1 MKCSLIV
8 TNYNYGK
15 FAERCIRSCLNQDFD
30 KNKYEIIFVDDKS
43 SDGSEKIIKKFCK
56 FKNFTFIKNKKN
68 LGVAGSSNVGINNSK
83 GEYVVRV
90 DSDDYI
96 SKDLIKF
103 LSTYLDKDNSI
114 LGVACDYYY
123 FNEKNSKKIR
133 ISAREFPIS
142 CGIMYRRE
150 LLSSYGKYNQ
160 AFRHREEEELRQRL
174 GNLYKIGYLEIP
186 LYRYRMH
193 EKNKTKQKKQMS
205 KFKVKLTTPKDIIYP
220 INYEPFK
227 RSKDIKKFKKYKKII
242 AVIPARGN
250 SKRLKDKNIFK
261 LWNKPMIYWTIK
273 AAKKSKFIKEIYVSS
288 ESKKILSIA
297 KNFKVKTIERPEIL
311 SNDKVFKMDVVAHAT
326 KYVERKFEKPEII
339 VSIQANSPEIRSS
352 DIDGAINHM
361 IKYERNE
368 VISVDKN
375 GNQNAAI
382 RVMLYDTVFQRT
394 LSTRVGFYKTNITD
408 IHTIEDIKNIKN
420 K

>member
-1 MKCSLIV
+1 MKCSIIV

-15 FAERCIRSCLNQDFD
+15 FIDRCIRSCLNQDFD
-30 KNKYEIIFVDDKS
+30 KNKFEIIFVDDKS
-43 SDGSEKIIKKFCK
+43 SDGSDRIVKKFQK
-56 FKNFTFIKNKKN
+56 FKNFKFIKNKKN
-68 LGVAGSSNVGINNSK
+68 LGVAGSANTGILKSK
-83 GEYVVRV
+83 GEYLVRV

-103 LSTYLDKDNSI
+103 LSTFLDKDKSL

-133 ISAREFPIS
+133 VSAREFPIS

-150 LLSSYGKYNQ
+150 LLVNYGMYNQ
-160 AFRHREEEELRQRL
+160 NFRHREEEELRQRL

-205 KFKVKLTTPKDIIYP
+205 KFKIKLTTPKDIVYP
-220 INYEPFK
+220 INYET
-227 RSKDIKKFKKYKKII
+227 KKKVSHTKKIKNI
-242 AVIPARGN
+242 IVIIPARGN
-250 SKRLKDKNIFK
+250 SKRLRDKNILK
-261 LWNKPMIYWTIK
+261 LWNKPMIYWAIN
-273 AAKKSKFIKEIYVSS
+273 AAKKSKLIKDIYVSS
-288 ESKKILSIA
+288 ESEKILNLA
-297 KNFKVKTIERPEIL
+297 KNLKVKTIYRPKIL
-311 SNDKVFKMDVVAHAT
+311 SEDKVFKMDVIVHAT
-326 KYVERKFEKPEII
+326 KYIERKFFRPDLV
-339 VSIQANSPEIRSS
+339 VSLQANSPEIKTK
-352 DIDGAINHM
+352 DLDGVINHL
-361 IKYERNE
+361 IKYKRNE

-382 RVMLYDTVFQRT
+382 RAMLYDTVFQRT

-408 IHTIEDIKNIKN
+408 IHTIEDIKKL
-420 K
+420 KKK

>member
-1 MKCSLIV
+1 MKCSIII

-15 FAERCIRSCLNQDFD
+15 FSERCIRSCLSQDFD
-30 KNKYEIIFVDDKS
+30 KSKYEIIFVDDKS
-43 SDGSEKIIKKFCK
+43 SDDSERIIKKFK
-56 FKNFTFIKNKKN
+56 KYENFIFIKNKKN
-68 LGVAGSSNVGINNSK
+68 LGVAGSSNVGIIKSK
-83 GEYVVRV
+83 GEFIVRV

-103 LSTYLDKDNSI
+103 LSTYLDKDKS
-114 LGVACDYYY
+114 LFGVSCDYYY

-133 ISAREFPIS
+133 VSSREFPIS

-150 LLSSYGKYNQ
+150 LFLNYGMYNQ
-160 AFRHREEEELRQRL
+160 TFRHREEEELRQRL

-205 KFKVKLTTPKDIIYP
+205 KFKIKLTTPKDIVYP
-220 INYEPFK
+220 INYEPNK
-227 RSKDIKKFKKYKKII
+227 KSKDTKKFKNII

-261 LWNKPMIYWTIK
+261 VWNKPMIYWTIK
-273 AAKKSKFIKEIYVSS
+273 AAKNSKFIKEIYVSS
-288 ESKKILSIA
+288 ESKKILSVS
-297 KNFKVKTIERPEIL
+297 KKFKVKTIERPEIL
-311 SNDKVFKMDVVAHAT
+311 SNDKVFKMDVVTHAT
-326 KYVERKFEKPEII
+326 KYIERKFSKPDII
-339 VSIQANSPEIRSS
+339 VSIQANSPEISS
-352 DIDGAINHM
+352 NDIDGAINHM
-361 IKYERNE
+361 IKYKRNE

-394 LSTRVGFYKTNITD
+394 LSTKVGFYKTNITD
-408 IHTIEDIKNIKN
+408 IHTIEDIKKLSI
-420 K
+420 

>member
-1 MKCSLIV
+1 MKCSIII

-30 KNKYEIIFVDDKS
+30 KNEYEIIFVDDNS
-43 SDGSEKIIKKFCK
+43 SDGSVKIVKKFQR
-56 FKNFTFIKNKKN
+56 FKNFIFIKNKKN
-68 LGVAGSSNVGINNSK
+68 LGVAGSANAGILKSE
-83 GEYVVRV
+83 GEYIVRV

-103 LSTYLDKDNSI
+103 LSTYLDKDKSL
-114 LGVACDYYY
+114 LGVACDYYH

-133 ISAREFPIS
+133 VSAREYPVS

-150 LLSSYGKYNQ
+150 LLINYGMYNQ
-160 AFRHREEEELRQRL
+160 TFRHREEEELRQRL

-220 INYEPFK
+220 INYEPNK
-227 RSKDIKKFKKYKKII
+227 RTKDIKNLKNIV

-250 SKRLKDKNIFK
+250 SKRLKDKNIFNV
-261 LWNKPMIYWTIK
+261 WNKPMIYWTIK
-273 AAKKSKFIKEIYVSS
+273 AAKKSKFIKDIYVSS
-288 ESKKILSIA
+288 ESIKVLSIS
-297 KNFKVKTIERPEIL
+297 KNLKVKTIDRPQIL
-311 SNDKVFKMDVVAHAT
+311 SNDRVFKMDVIAHAT
-326 KYVERKFEKPEII
+326 KYIERKFVKPDII
-339 VSIQANSPEIRSS
+339 VSIQANSPEITYK
-352 DIDGAINHM
+352 DIDGAINHI
-361 IKYERNE
+361 IKFKRNE

-394 LSTRVGFYKTNITD
+394 LSTKVGMYKTNITD
-408 IHTIEDIKNIKN
+408 VHTIEDIKKL
-420 K
+420 KK